1 MEVRNCRKCGKI
13 FNYTGGPCLCQ
24 TCRAALEEKFQQVK
38 EYIRDNPGNSVVQ
51 ISEDND
57 VSVQQIK
64 QWIRQERLVFT
75 ENSQVVIECEK
86 CGAPIRTGRFC
97 ENCKR
102 KMADT
107 FQGAYATPH
116 PQQEISSHDGR
127 IRYTGGKKDWD

>member
-24 TCRAALEEKFQQVK
+24 LCKKDLEDKFQQVK
-38 EYIRDNPGNSVVQ
+38 EYIRENPGSSVVQ

-107 FQGAYATPH
+107 FQGMYGSTPA
-116 PQQEISSHDGR
+116 QQESVSRDGK
-127 IRYTGGKKDWD
+127 IRYTSSRDWE